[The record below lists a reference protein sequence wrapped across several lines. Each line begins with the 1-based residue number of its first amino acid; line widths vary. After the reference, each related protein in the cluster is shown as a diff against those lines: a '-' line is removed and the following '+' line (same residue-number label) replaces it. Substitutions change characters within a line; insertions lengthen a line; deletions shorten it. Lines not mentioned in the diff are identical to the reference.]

1 VKLEQTIIEV
11 TEQHVREL
19 RSWIANPDD
28 LDDHRQVEIPDAA
41 SRVWALTHLA
51 SLSNSGL
58 SDDGIKH
65 LQELEKECNS
75 LLRTLDWIS
84 IRR

>member
-1 VKLEQTIIEV
+1 MQLEKTIIKV

-51 SLSNSGL
+51 SLVNSGL
-58 SDDGIKH
+58 SDGGIKR
-65 LQELEKECNS
+65 LQELEKECNA

-84 IRR
+84 VRP